1 MRPPPDAVT
10 SASATATVEL
20 SWSGFSAKTQHT
32 QNTRLVFFL
41 LQTRCSPST
50 REGGN
55 TPGQQFLRKKASLTS
70 GKKLN
75 WGKWCLLPSTFCNFP
90 APLPLSFF
98 CKHFALFYKKSSN
111 MFTLSHTS
119 SFSLFFLWYEFCCTT
134 TIRAFRGSVYCSSL
148 NPHLPTVS
156 PPPTGLGPQWLLRV
170 QAT

>member
-32 QNTRLVFFL
+32 QNTGLVFFL

-98 CKHFALFYKKSSN
+98 ANTLHCFIRKVPTCS
-111 MFTLSHTS
+111 LSHTQAVSRFS
-119 SFSLFFLWYEFCCTT
+119 SCGT
-134 TIRAFRGSVYCSSL
+134 SSAVL
-148 NPHLPTVS
+148 
-156 PPPTGLGPQWLLRV
+156 LLRFERSAA
-170 QAT
+170 QYTALP